1 MNPILLALA
10 NGIMYGGLWSFS
22 DLLFLVVPS
31 ELAPTQ
37 MRATVLGLIQYT
49 ALSNILLTI
58 IIGVCYQFIGS
69 RMIGLLQLAFFVP
82 LMIFVIWFVRKNL
95 KETKDVDLNTIGQE

>member
-1 MNPILLALA
+1 
-10 NGIMYGGLWSFS
+10 
-22 DLLFLVVPS
+22 
-31 ELAPTQ
+31 